1 MPLRTPTQPA
11 GSDTEDELQA
21 HLAELEALAMAD
33 GEAMAQ
39 RSRPFED
46 VQADL
51 YALRQEIDHFRG
63 RLHVITAQ
71 AETAVKSRAEWAD
84 ASAHAQLGQY
94 PWLKLAGVMAGTFIA
109 TRLIRSLPLGP
120 LLTAALPLVATSI
133 HGKIEK

>member
-1 MPLRTPTQPA
+1 MPLSTPTQPA

-33 GEAMAQ
+33 DKATAQ
-39 RSRPFED
+39 RSRPFDD

-51 YALRQEIDHFRG
+51 YALRLEIEHLRG

-71 AETAVKSRAEWAD
+71 AETVVKSRVEWAD

-94 PWLKLAGVMAGTFIA
+94 PWLKLAGAMAGTFIA

-120 LLTAALPLVATSI
+120 LLTAALPLVAASVQ
-133 HGKIEK
+133 GKIEK